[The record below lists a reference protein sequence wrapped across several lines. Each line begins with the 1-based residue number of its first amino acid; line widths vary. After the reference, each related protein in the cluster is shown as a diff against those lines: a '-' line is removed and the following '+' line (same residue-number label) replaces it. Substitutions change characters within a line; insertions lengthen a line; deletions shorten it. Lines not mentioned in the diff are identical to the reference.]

1 MGGEREAGGGGGDPQ
16 RPSPLVQV
24 TGSGRSP
31 RGLPCSWHRAEE
43 MCRMAWPVWIPLPS
57 CRVVGGHLALLFPT
71 CELFPDLGVAFGE
84 GCLLPLSI
92 LGLSITH
99 PNSHSRVSSAAEHS
113 GTKHHLPTPGC
124 PLPLSGEEDKASPSK
139 SVKIN

>member
-24 TGSGRSP
+24 TGSGRGP
-31 RGLPCSWHRAEE
+31 RGLPCSWHGLREK
-43 MCRMAWPVWIPLPS
+43 CRMAWPVWIPLPS
-57 CRVVGGHLALLFPT
+57 CRVVGGSPGLALSHVRTVPRPGCCLW
-71 CELFPDLGVAFGE
+71 E

-124 PLPLSGEEDKASPSK
+124 PLPLSGEEGPQASLPSR
-139 SVKIN
+139 V